1 MLHRLYYFTP
11 RPYSFLSTVPVQ
23 PCARLRSS
31 PMGISVWQILL
42 IVLVGI
48 LLFGAGRLP
57 RLMGDMAKGIKSFRE
72 GMKEEISDDS
82 SQISKL
88 DSLKDTVSQNLD
100 SKKDVTDK

>member
-1 MLHRLYYFTP
+1 
-11 RPYSFLSTVPVQ
+11 
-23 PCARLRSS
+23 
-31 PMGISVWQILL
+31 MGISVWQILL

-82 SQISKL
+82 SEVTKL
-88 DSLKDTVSQNLD
+88 DVLKDPKSHNSD
-100 SKKDVTDK
+100 SKKDVADK

>member
-1 MLHRLYYFTP
+1 
-11 RPYSFLSTVPVQ
+11 
-23 PCARLRSS
+23 
-31 PMGISVWQILL
+31 MGISVWQILL

-88 DSLKDTVSQNLD
+88 DSLKDPDSPNSD
-100 SKKDVTDK
+100 SKKDVADKQ